1 MLAID
6 LLLTRSS
13 QPRLEA
19 PAPSGDALNNII
31 QAGLRAPDHKCLSP
45 WRFVVCQGQGLI
57 KLGQIFEQAAKLNN
71 EDEKVITRAPQ
82 LPLRA
87 PMVIVGIC
95 EYKAC
100 DGVPRV
106 EQIASA
112 ACALSAMQMAAVAQ
126 GFQGIWRTGKYA
138 QDQYVKNAFDCA
150 EQDEIMGFLYLGT
163 SCLKTMQKPAKSQ
176 NGFVQYWD

>member
-1 MLAID
+1 MQAID
-6 LLLTRSS
+6 LLLSRSS

-19 PAPSGDALNNII
+19 PAPAGEALENII
-31 QAGLRAPDHKCLSP
+31 QAGFRAPDHKCLSP
-45 WRFVVCQGQGLI
+45 WRFVVCQGEGLVR
-57 KLGQIFEQAAKLNN
+57 LGSIFKASAESKNA
-71 EDEKVITRAPQ
+71 DTKVIERAPQ

-95 EYKAC
+95 EYKHC

-126 GFQGIWRTGKYA
+126 GFQGVWRTGAYA
-138 QDQYVKNAFDCA
+138 QDDFVKDAFGCS
-150 EQDEIMGFLYLGT
+150 EHDEIMGFLYLGSST
-163 SCLKTMQKPAKSQ
+163 LTPREKAKKVIDD
-176 NGFVQYWD
+176 FVEFWD